1 MPFQKKKK
9 NPHAFLTY
17 DKFNICI
24 CEDLAIVSY

>member
-1 MPFQKKKK
+1 MPFQKKK
-9 NPHAFLTY
+9 PLHAFLTY